1 MSRIK
6 IDPLPPNRLRHACDL
21 NTFTFKTTEELKP
34 FEGLIGQ
41 ERDIEALNLGSS
53 IEGAGFNIFVLGEA
67 GYGQRSVVRSV
78 LQQKV
83 QKNQTPEDWVYV
95 NNFDD
100 PHRPKAIQLPPG
112 RGTEFRD
119 AISAFVEELKVAI
132 PAMFESEDYR
142 NRRQLID
149 KDFEDKNDKSFS
161 ELNRKAKSQNVRLLR
176 TPGIA
181 GGLS

>member
-53 IEGAGFNIFVLGEA
+53 IEGAGFNIFVLCEA

-83 QKNQTPEDWVYV
+83 QKTKRLKIGSMSTILTIRIDRKRSNCHQDEAQ
-95 NNFDD
+95 NF
-100 PHRPKAIQLPPG
+100 
-112 RGTEFRD
+112 
-119 AISAFVEELKVAI
+119 
-132 PAMFESEDYR
+132 AMRSQHLSR
-142 NRRQLID
+142 N
-149 KDFEDKNDKSFS
+149 
-161 ELNRKAKSQNVRLLR
+161 
-176 TPGIA
+176 
-181 GGLS
+181 